1 MKNKDKL
8 TAKQAI
14 FCHQY
19 LIDLNGKQAAIRAG
33 YSEKTAEFQA
43 SRLLS
48 SVKLQKLITELQT
61 KSREHCDITKEEVLR
76 ELSAI
81 LRANI
86 KDYLSFDGTKIKFK
100 SFDQLTD
107 RQLKA
112 IESIKETRNGIEIK
126 LHGKSW
132 SIDRICKIL
141 GFDSPTDFNVQL
153 ENLEESA
160 IDAIINR
167 LLKKSEETK

>member
-1 MKNKDKL
+1 M
-8 TAKQAI
+8 TPKQAM
-14 FCHQY
+14 FAHQY

-43 SRLLS
+43 SNLLRLIK
-48 SVKLQKLITELQT
+48 VQKLITELQA

-100 SFDQLTD
+100 SFDELSD
-107 RQLKA
+107 RQMKA

-141 GFDSPTDFNVQL
+141 GFDMPQDMNIMFENMDDATL
-153 ENLEESA
+153 ERLVNR
-160 IDAIINR
+160 IIEKNG
-167 LLKKSEETK
+167 

>member
-1 MKNKDKL
+1 MKQKDKL
-8 TAKQAI
+8 TPKQAM
-14 FCHQY
+14 FAHQY

-43 SRLLS
+43 SNLLRLIK
-48 SVKLQKLITELQT
+48 VQKLITELQA

-100 SFDQLTD
+100 SFDELSD
-107 RQLKA
+107 RQMKA

-141 GFDSPTDFNVQL
+141 GFDMPQDMNIMF
-153 ENLEESA
+153 ENMD
-160 IDAIINR
+160 DATLDRLVNRIIEKNG
-167 LLKKSEETK
+167 